1 MTNERTNKPVPIWDG
16 AEYPRV
22 AEGRYTAVASRI
34 QGPEWVRRY
43 GRWSLMVEFDLL
55 GESESVGVCIFFN
68 MGTNRAQPKAGRH
81 SRYFKAWTLANG
93 DLPRRGQAMSPEVFL
108 EGQVY
113 EIEVENSGKD
123 SEERQKTD
131 AEVYS
136 RVTAIVSAAAHPNRR
151 SPNQESVN
159 QESRITQSPNQAIN
173 QSSRPGGAIQP
184 SKVIRFA

>member
-1 MTNERTNKPVPIWDG
+1 MTNEPRNKTVPVWEG
-16 AEYPRV
+16 AEYSRV
-22 AEGRYTAVASRI
+22 AEGRYSAVASRI
-34 QGPEWVRRY
+34 QGPDWVRRY
-43 GRWSLMVEFDLL
+43 GRWSLMVEFELL
-55 GESESVGVCIFFN
+55 GEPESVRVCIFFN

-81 SRYFKAWTLANG
+81 SRYFRAWTLANG
-93 DLPRRGQAMSPEVFL
+93 GLPRRGQAMGPEVFL

-113 EIEVENSGKD
+113 EIEVGDSRRD

-136 RVTAIVSAAAHPNRR
+136 RVTAIVSAAHPNRL

-159 QESRITQSPNQAIN
+159 QESRITQSPNQAVK

-184 SKVIRFA
+184 SKVIKFA

>member
-1 MTNERTNKPVPIWDG
+1 MTNERTNKPIPVWEG

-22 AEGRYTAVASRI
+22 SEGRYSAVASRI
-34 QGPEWVRRY
+34 QGPEWIRRY
-43 GRWSLMVEFDLL
+43 GRWSLMVEFELL
-55 GESESVGVCIFFN
+55 SERDSVRVCIFFN
-68 MGTNRAQPKAGRH
+68 MGANRDQPKAGRH

-93 DLPRRGQAMSPEVFL
+93 GLPCRGQAMDPEVFL

-113 EIEVENSGKD
+113 EIEVSNSCRD

-136 RVTAIVSAAAHPNRR
+136 RVTAILSSAHPNRQ
-151 SPNQESVN
+151 SPHHESLN

-173 QSSRPGGAIQP
+173 QSSRPGGAIRP
-184 SKVIRFA
+184 SKVIKFA

>member
-1 MTNERTNKPVPIWDG
+1 MTNERGKKPVPVWDG

-22 AEGRYTAVASRI
+22 AKGRYSAVASRI

-43 GRWSLMVEFDLL
+43 GRWSLMVEFELL
-55 GESESVGVCIFFN
+55 AESKTVRVCIFFN
-68 MGTNRAQPKAGRH
+68 MGSNRAQPRAGRH

-93 DLPRRGQAMSPEVFL
+93 YLPKRGEAMSPEVFL
-108 EGQVY
+108 DGQVY
-113 EIEVENSGKD
+113 EIEVSDSYRD

-136 RVTAIVSAAAHPNRR
+136 RVTEIVSAAHPKRQ

-173 QSSRPGGAIQP
+173 QSSRPAGATQP
-184 SKVIRFA
+184 SKVIKFA